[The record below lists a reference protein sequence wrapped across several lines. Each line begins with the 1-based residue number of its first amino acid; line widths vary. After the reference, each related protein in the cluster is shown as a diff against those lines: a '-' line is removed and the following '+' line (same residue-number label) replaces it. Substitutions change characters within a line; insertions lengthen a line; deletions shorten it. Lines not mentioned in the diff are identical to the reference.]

1 MNTKTFKKEKVLLTE
16 KEREA
21 LKVVAN
27 LFDEISEEMR
37 NTNSVILYFNRTLAN
52 EPLVSN
58 VSRGLKNLVNADS
71 IEIYQEVLL

>member
-1 MNTKTFKKEKVLLTE
+1 MNTKSFKKEKVVLTE

-52 EPLVSN
+52 EPLVNN

-71 IEIYQEVLL
+71 IEIY

>member
-1 MNTKTFKKEKVLLTE
+1 MNTKTFKKEKVVLTE

-27 LFDEISEEMR
+27 LFDEISEEMQ

-52 EPLVSN
+52 EPMVSN

-71 IEIYQEVLL
+71 IEIY

>member
-1 MNTKTFKKEKVLLTE
+1 MNTKTFKKEKVVLTE

-27 LFDEISEEMR
+27 LFDEISEEMQ

-52 EPLVSN
+52 EPMVSN

-71 IEIYQEVLL
+71 IEIYQEDLL

>member
-1 MNTKTFKKEKVLLTE
+1 MNTKSFKKEKVVLTE

-52 EPLVSN
+52 EPLVNN

>member
-1 MNTKTFKKEKVLLTE
+1 MNTKSFKKEKVVLTE

-52 EPLVSN
+52 EPMVSN
-58 VSRGLKNLVNADS
+58 VSRGLKNLVNAGS
-71 IEIYQEVLL
+71 IEIY

>member
-1 MNTKTFKKEKVLLTE
+1 MNTNSFKKEKVVLTE

-27 LFDEISEEMR
+27 LFDEISKEMQ
-37 NTNSVILYFNRTLAN
+37 NTNSIILYFNRTLAN
-52 EPLVSN
+52 EPMVSN

-71 IEIYQEVLL
+71 IEIY

>member
-37 NTNSVILYFNRTLAN
+37 NTNSVILYFNHTLAN
-52 EPLVSN
+52 EPMVSN
-58 VSRGLKNLVNADS
+58 VSRGLKNLVNAGS